1 MPTLVFMCVLIYMLK
16 LICYFCTGEKTGS
29 KGSTIRNVT
38 WGKSTYFPGHK
49 DLESDMIKCDE
60 LSKEKS
66 ADDQFMCYQNQGYE
80 DEESCKPIQETDDQ
94 TRSEDGSES
103 DVSKC
108 SEASQEEKPG
118 DDQFTCYQN
127 EGYEESE
134 SAVTK
139 DGEKPQEEKQE
150 SIDVLL

>member
-1 MPTLVFMCVLIYMLK
+1 MHYHISRALPTEESKRSL
-16 LICYFCTGEKTGS
+16 GSEKTGS
-29 KGSTIRNVT
+29 KASTIRNVT

-49 DLESDMIKCDE
+49 DPESDLIKCDE

-80 DEESCKPIQETDDQ
+80 DEESCKPIQEETDDQ

-108 SEASQEEKPG
+108 NEESQEKKEGHEESESDVTKDADKAQEEKPV
-118 DDQFTCYQN
+118 DQ
-127 EGYEESE
+127 
-134 SAVTK
+134 
-139 DGEKPQEEKQE
+139 PE

>member
-1 MPTLVFMCVLIYMLK
+1 
-16 LICYFCTGEKTGS
+16 
-29 KGSTIRNVT
+29 
-38 WGKSTYFPGHK
+38 
-49 DLESDMIKCDE
+49 MIKCDE

-108 SEASQEEKPG
+108 NEESQEKKEGHEESESDVTKDADKAQEEKPV
-118 DDQFTCYQN
+118 DQ
-127 EGYEESE
+127 
-134 SAVTK
+134 
-139 DGEKPQEEKQE
+139 PE